1 MEFNIQTLLV
11 SAGVL
16 VAIAL
21 AIRITVTRKKNS
33 DNTISNVKG
42 NVNIGDKN

>member
-16 VAIAL
+16 IAVAIA
-21 AIRITVTRKKNS
+21 IRINVSRKKNS
-33 DNTISNVKG
+33 ENKIRNVKG
-42 NVNIGDKN
+42 NVNIGDKK